1 MVFHNLMEKEKD
13 LNIMIRNIILL
24 AVHVI
29 QLGHGQRLISRNL
42 RPGSLTTGSLGHTAR
57 FELELVAMESIA
69 EGVCCF

>member
-1 MVFHNLMEKEKD
+1 MVFHNLTEKEKD

-42 RPGSLTTGSLGHTAR
+42 RPR
-57 FELELVAMESIA
+57 VAQDRLPRAYGE
-69 EGVCCF
+69 V